1 MDLQPYTLE
10 QIFLAAIKSEIE
22 SKKVYEDLANMVRNV
37 FLKEKLLFL
46 AGEEDKHEMFLEA
59 KFKELFPNK
68 ELIIPHKSPVPLPD
82 ILIPNEKI
90 PHSDV
95 IQSAMGAELAAR
107 EFYLAMKD
115 LFDSQSEIRSTLE
128 YFANMELGH
137 YQLLSI
143 ERDNILKFEDYD
155 TYWEMMNIGP

>member
-10 QIFLAAIKSEIE
+10 QIFFVAIKSEID
-22 SKKVYEDLANMVRNV
+22 SKKVYEDLANTVRNV

-46 AGEEDKHEMFLEA
+46 ASEEDKHEMFLEA
-59 KFKELFPNK
+59 KFNELFPNK
-68 ELIIPHKSPVPLPD
+68 DMIIPQTSPVPLPD
-82 ILIPNEKI
+82 ILIPDGNV
-90 PHSDV
+90 PHSEV

-143 ERDNILKFEDYD
+143 ERDNLLKFEDYD
-155 TYWEMMNIGP
+155 NYWEMMNIGP